1 MTTQLELTLTNAAV
15 THIKNQLCRRGTG
28 VGLKIGTKSTG
39 CSGLAYTLEFI
50 DNVSEGVPHLV
61 IGGVSVVTDEKTALI
76 LRGAT
81 LDYVKEGLG
90 GGLTFTNPNE
100 RDRCGCGESFRV

>member
-1 MTTQLELTLTNAAV
+1 MNLELNLTASAV
-15 THIKNQLCRRGTG
+15 THIKNQLCKRGSGTG
-28 VGLKIGTKSTG
+28 LRIGTKSTG

-50 DNVSEGVPHLV
+50 DETVQVGPQLQSDGFVV
-61 IGGVSVVTDEKTALI
+61 ITDERTAVI